1 MFENACQKLLI
12 GPEIYKILR
21 ILKHPKSK
29 TSVIAQSE
37 SLQFRTTNYLMLS
50 KNSKRQPMAG
60 LKLVKVVVFPW
71 PEKYHFCVYITRRAT
86 NQKHFLLRCVSI
98 PPMKAWRG
106 THLVASWH
114 STHCREKNYWQMST
128 HYNIRVARYSFSRK
142 KSFLTTTQ
150 YQSWPLNFTQ

>member
-50 KNSKRQPMAG
+50 KNSNRQPLAG
-60 LKLVKVVVFPW
+60 LMLVKVVVFPW

-98 PPMKAWRG
+98 PPMKA
-106 THLVASWH
+106 
-114 STHCREKNYWQMST
+114 
-128 HYNIRVARYSFSRK
+128 
-142 KSFLTTTQ
+142 
-150 YQSWPLNFTQ
+150 